1 MIDDE
6 EFANLDADSL
16 NLYTLSYQNS
26 VVYHED
32 EKFDIESLYGNYE
45 DEALPFRERM
55 HKMKS
60 DRKIVNGFTEMA
72 RKSLSK

>member
-1 MIDDE
+1 LIDDE

-55 HKMKS
+55 HKM
-60 DRKIVNGFTEMA
+60 
-72 RKSLSK
+72 